1 MNKLFFASMLAS
13 SALAGTVHAQ
23 GTRDTGPY
31 ITLEGGAVKQEG
43 AGISSPA
50 GFEHTNRFKTGWEA
64 GAAIGYDYGHFRLEA
79 EGFYNRSTMRSEE
92 RALGTPLPNGTFTQ
106 ADGLRGR
113 TSTYAGMG
121 NVLLGLGHWG
131 GVKGYVGAGVGYARV
146 RLDDEL
152 PAATRINAHDSG
164 FAWQAL
170 AGLSLPISHN
180 LDLGMRYR
188 YFRPD
193 GADHFNAADGSDR
206 RGKLRSHSLLATL
219 TYNFG
224 AHSPEPASEPAAA
237 PPPPAPPPPAPPPP
251 PLPVAASCNRGPFI
265 TFFDWDKAEITADAA
280 SILDSAIQAYGN
292 CNSVAIAL
300 AGYTDSSGTPA
311 YNLGLA
317 TRRDQ
322 AVAGYLA
329 SHGVPSAAIT
339 SRAFGEANQR
349 VPTADGVRELQNRRV
364 EISYGPGSG
373 N

>member
-1 MNKLFFASMLAS
+1 
-13 SALAGTVHAQ
+13 
-23 GTRDTGPY
+23 
-31 ITLEGGAVKQEG
+31 
-43 AGISSPA
+43 
-50 GFEHTNRFKTGWEA
+50 
-64 GAAIGYDYGHFRLEA
+64 
-79 EGFYNRSTMRSEE
+79 
-92 RALGTPLPNGTFTQ
+92 
-106 ADGLRGR
+106 
-113 TSTYAGMG
+113 
-121 NVLLGLGHWG
+121 
-131 GVKGYVGAGVGYARV
+131 
-146 RLDDEL
+146 
-152 PAATRINAHDSG
+152 
-164 FAWQAL
+164 
-170 AGLSLPISHN
+170 LSLPIGDN

-224 AHSPEPASEPAAA
+224 ANSPEPAAQPAT
-237 PPPPAPPPPAPPPP
+237 APPPP
-251 PLPVAASCNRGPFI
+251 PPPSPPPPPPPGPVPVAASCNRGPFI
-265 TFFDWDKAEITADAA
+265 TFFDWDKADITADAA

-317 TRRDQ
+317 ARRDQ

-349 VPTADGVRELQNRRV
+349 VPTADGVHELQNRRV
-364 EISYGPGSG
+364 EIIYGPGSG